1 MFDTVAMMMGLTADD
16 LVKLIGAT
24 GAAVTVVLGG
34 YAKVVIAKSR
44 GARRR
49 SFQKIRRLE
58 NLVEE
63 IAKQGSQSEIVR
75 HFISEMKADQRDNSD
90 KRDAGHEPHS
100 EEA

>member
-1 MFDTVAMMMGLTADD
+1 MLDTVATMMGLNADD
-16 LVKLIGAT
+16 LVKIIGAI
-24 GAAVTVVLGG
+24 GAAVTMVLGG
-34 YAKVVIAKSR
+34 YAKVVIAKLR

-63 IAKQGSQSEIVR
+63 IAKQGPRSEVVQ
-75 HFISEMKADQRDNSD
+75 HLVNEMKMDQRDSSD
-90 KRDAGHEPHS
+90 KKDASHEPHS